1 MSETTTTETPK
12 QAIIATTE
20 ARFGP
25 IVVSVVVLGI
35 FLAAICIAWW
45 TKDSS
50 LQVLLG
56 MAGTNAATAVGY
68 WLGSSSGSKGKDAVI
83 ANMGGAA
90 PTTTTVAG
98 IPPVVTTTT
107 GAVP

>member
-1 MSETTTTETPK
+1 MSATVSPPAPPLTDPV
-12 QAIIATTE
+12 ATTW
-20 ARFGP
+20 GP
-25 IVVSVVVLGI
+25 ITVSVLALSI

-68 WLGSSSGSKGKDAVI
+68 WLGSSSGSKSKDAVI
-83 ANMGGAA
+83 AAKTTP
-90 PTTTTVAG
+90 PTGTT
-98 IPPVVTTTT
+98 VTTTT
-107 GAVP
+107 APAP

>member
-1 MSETTTTETPK
+1 MMSETTTAK
-12 QAIIATTE
+12 
-20 ARFGP
+20 FGP

-35 FLAAICIAWW
+35 FLAALCIAWW

-68 WLGSSSGSKGKDAVI
+68 WLGSSSGSKGKDSTI
-83 ANMGGAA
+83 AQMSGGA
-90 PTTTTVAG
+90 PTTTTVTA
-98 IPPVVTTTT
+98 PPATVTTTT
-107 GAVP
+107 GTTPS